1 MPHFMCR
8 TCATEYADST
18 QPPALCCI
26 CSDDRQYVGWQGQAW
41 TTHEALAETHR
52 NRLEMD
58 QQLFGIG
65 IAPGFAIPQR
75 ALHLPEAG
83 LLWESTAL
91 VTDEAVAALKA
102 RGGVERIAIS
112 HPHFYSAMVRWS
124 EALGGV
130 PIYVHENDRQWVA
143 RSSRWV
149 EFWRGDTL
157 DLGRG
162 ANLLRCPGHFPG
174 STVLHWAGGTS
185 GRPLLLAGDALHVA
199 QDRRHVSF
207 MYSVPNHVP
216 ARPSLVRETRAR
228 LRGVPFDDV
237 YGFTWGLN
245 IIGGARAAVDASFE
259 RYFAMLED
267 AAQPQGA

>member
-1 MPHFMCR
+1 MPHFICR
-8 TCATEYADST
+8 TCGTEHEDAP
-18 QPPALCCI
+18 QPPALCRI
-26 CSDDRQYVGWQGQAW
+26 CSDERQYVGWQGQAW
-41 TTHEALAETHR
+41 TTHEELAAAHS

-58 QQLFGIG
+58 GELFGIG

-83 LLWESTAL
+83 VLWESTAL
-91 VTDEAVAALKA
+91 VTDEAVAELKR
-102 RGGVERIAIS
+102 RGGVERICIS

-130 PIYVHENDRQWVA
+130 PIFVHENDRLWVSRA
-143 RSSRWV
+143 SRWL

-162 ANLLRCPGHFPG
+162 ATLLRCPGHFPG
-174 STVLHWAGGTS
+174 SAVLHFDGGVS
-185 GRPLLLAGDALHVA
+185 GKPILLAGDALHVA

-207 MYSVPNHVP
+207 IYSVPNHMP
-216 ARPSLVRETRAR
+216 ARPRDVRETQAR
-228 LRGVPFDDV
+228 LRGLAFEDV

-245 IIGGARAAVDASFE
+245 IVGGGREAVDASFE
-259 RYFAMLED
+259 RYFD
-267 AAQPQGA
+267 RVG

>member
-8 TCATEYADST
+8 TCGTEHDDT
-18 QPPALCCI
+18 PQPPARCRI

-41 TTHEALAETHR
+41 TTHDELAATHR
-52 NRLEMD
+52 NRLEVD
-58 QQLFGIG
+58 HALFGVG
-65 IAPGFAIPQR
+65 VTPGFGIPQR

-83 LLWESTAL
+83 LLWETTAL
-91 VTDEAVAALKA
+91 VTPEAVAELQR

-112 HPHFYSAMVRWS
+112 HPHFYAAMVRWS

-130 PIYVHENDRQWVA
+130 PIHLHENDREWV
-143 RSSRWV
+143 SRHGPQLS
-149 EFWRGDTL
+149 FWRGDTL

-162 ANLLRCPGHFPG
+162 VTLLRCPGHFPG
-174 STVLHWAGGTS
+174 STVLHWAGGAA
-185 GRPLLLAGDALHVA
+185 GQPLLLAGDALHVA

-216 ARPSLVRETRAR
+216 ARPALVRETQAR
-228 LRGVPFDDV
+228 LAGLAFEDV

-245 IIGGARAAVDASFE
+245 IIGGGRAAVDASFE
-259 RYFAMLED
+259 RFFD
-267 AAQPQGA
+267 QVAA

>member
-8 TCATEYADST
+8 TCGTEHDDSP
-18 QPPALCCI
+18 QPPALCRI

-41 TTHEALAETHR
+41 TTHGELAASRDTR
-52 NRLEMD
+52 VEMD
-58 QQLFGIG
+58 HALLGIG
-65 IAPGFAIPQR
+65 IAPAFAIPQR
-75 ALHLPEAG
+75 SLHLPEAG
-83 LLWESTAL
+83 LLWEATAL
-91 VTDEAVAALKA
+91 VTDAAVAVLQA
-102 RGGVERIAIS
+102 RGGVTRMAIS

-130 PIYVHENDRQWVA
+130 PVYLHENDREWVSR
-143 RSSRWV
+143 RSPHL

-157 DLGRG
+157 DLGGG
-162 ANLLRCPGHFPG
+162 ATLLRCPGHFPG
-174 STVLHWAGGTS
+174 STVLHWQGP
-185 GRPLLLAGDALHVA
+185 GRALLLAGDALHVA

-216 ARPSLVRETRAR
+216 ARPSLVRETQAR

-245 IIGGARAAVDASFE
+245 IIGGARDAVDASFE
-259 RYFAMLED
+259 RFFRQV
-267 AAQPQGA
+267 AA

>member
-8 TCATEYADST
+8 TCATEHEDSA
-18 QPPALCCI
+18 QPPALCRI
-26 CSDDRQYVGWQGQAW
+26 CSDDRQYVGWKGQAW
-41 TTHEALAETHR
+41 TTHEELAASHH

-58 QQLFGIG
+58 EALLGVG
-65 IAPGFAIPQR
+65 IAPAFAIPQR

-83 LLWESTAL
+83 LLWESVGL
-91 VTDEAVAALKA
+91 VTDAAVAELQR
-102 RGGVERIAIS
+102 RGGVDRIAVS

-130 PIYVHENDRQWVA
+130 PVFVHENDRQWVA
-143 RSSRWV
+143 RGSRRI
-149 EFWRGDTL
+149 EFWRGDAL
-157 DLGRG
+157 ELGRG
-162 ANLLRCPGHFPG
+162 ATLLRCPGHFPG
-174 STVLHWAGGTS
+174 STVLHWQGPDRA
-185 GRPLLLAGDALHVA
+185 LLLAGDALHVA

-216 ARPSLVRETRAR
+216 ARPSLVRETQAR

-245 IIGGARAAVDASFE
+245 IIGGGRAAVDASFE
-259 RYFAMLED
+259 RYFEMV
-267 AAQPQGA
+267 QG

>member
-1 MPHFMCR
+1 MPHFICR
-8 TCATEYADST
+8 TCGTEHDDT
-18 QPPALCCI
+18 PQPPALCRI
-26 CSDDRQYVGWQGQAW
+26 CSDERQYVGWQGQAW
-41 TTHEALAETHR
+41 TTHDELARTHR

-58 QQLFGIG
+58 GALFGIG
-65 IAPGFAIPQR
+65 ITPAFGIPQR

-83 LLWESTAL
+83 VLWESTAL
-91 VTDEAVAALKA
+91 VTDEAVAELKR

-130 PIYVHENDRQWVA
+130 PIFVHENDRLWVS
-143 RSSRWV
+143 RTSRWL

-162 ANLLRCPGHFPG
+162 ATLLRCPGHFPG
-174 STVLHWAGGTS
+174 STVLHWNGGAA

-216 ARPSLVRETRAR
+216 ARPALVRETQGR
-228 LRGVPFDDV
+228 LRGVQFEDV

-245 IIGGARAAVDASFE
+245 IVGGGREAVDASFE
-259 RYFAMLED
+259 RYFGVVE
-267 AAQPQGA
+267 G